1 MRVISR
7 VSHDR
12 LTVGQSR
19 LSVDSGISIETP
31 RHSTDA
37 PDAEP
42 MLELRGIRA
51 GYGVIEVLHGIE
63 LSVPAGGVLALI
75 GPNGAGKTTTLRI
88 IAGVHP
94 MTEGALFLAGRRIDG
109 VDPVALARL
118 GVCTIPEGRGIF
130 PNLTVKENLQMMT
143 YRGQTRKQIE
153 ESVFS
158 FFPKLFERR
167 TQMAGTLSG
176 GEQQMLAVGRALASD
191 PSVLLLDELSMGLAP
206 LIVDQ
211 LYDAVRAI
219 VARGTTV
226 VIVEQF
232 AAAVM
237 DVADI
242 AAVLVNGRVVLTGKP
257 SEVETGL
264 ADAYLG
270 GRTATR
276 FATGEN
282 PLADF
287 GSKEVLVQ
295 R

>member
-1 MRVISR
+1 MKLIHR
-7 VSHDR
+7 VSNDCSTDGH
-12 LTVGQSR
+12 GR
-19 LSVDSGISIETP
+19 LSVDSDLSIETH
-31 RHSTDA
+31 RDATDA
-37 PDAEP
+37 PAPEP

-51 GYGVIEVLHGIE
+51 GYGVIEVLHGID

-88 IAGVHP
+88 ISGLHA
-94 MTEGALFLAGRRIDG
+94 MTEGGLFLSGRRING
-109 VDPVALARL
+109 VDPVALAQV

-143 YRGQTRKQIE
+143 YRGLSRKQIE

-158 FFPKLFERR
+158 HFPKLYERR
-167 TQMAGTLSG
+167 TQMAGTMSG

-211 LYDAVRAI
+211 LYEAVRAI
-219 VARGTTV
+219 VVRGTTI

-232 AAAVM
+232 AAAVL
-237 DVADI
+237 DVADH
-242 AAVLVNGRVVLTGKP
+242 AAVLVNGRIVLSGKP
-257 SEVETGL
+257 SEIEKGL

-270 GRTATR
+270 AQPATR

-282 PLADF
+282 PLAEF
-287 GSKEVLVQ
+287 GLNEVQLPA
-295 R
+295 